1 MMEDV
6 ARQAGAIP
14 YRKVRGRGIEVLFVS
29 TSSGRW
35 STPKGF
41 IDPGRSAEETASI
54 EALEEA
60 GVIGTVGVEVGTFEY
75 ERNGRMHS
83 VRVFTLRVERVLDR
97 WQEEAER
104 ERRWVSV
111 QEAVEQA
118 FHPDLG
124 ALIGRAAEELSKRRA
139 RRV

>member
-1 MMEDV
+1 M
-6 ARQAGAIP
+6 
-14 YRKVRGRGIEVLFVS
+14 LFVS

-75 ERNGRMHS
+75 ERNGRVHS
-83 VRVFTLRVERVLDR
+83 VRVFVLQVERVLDR
-97 WQEEAER
+97 WQEDGER

-111 QEAVEQA
+111 QEAVEQV

-124 ALIGRAAEELSKRRA
+124 ALIGRAASELTRRRSRRA
-139 RRV
+139 